1 MKLDLQ
7 NYESVFF
14 NLLEGNY
21 SEVEEERLFEEI
33 ENDPFL
39 RFEWENWQKTKLV
52 DQSDQY
58 AQKYGVF
65 FDTIKEES
73 DVVVMPKRM
82 DSKKVWRLIPLMTT
96 LAASIVIFFFV
107 VRNNQNQTIESNP
120 IVVNETLNEV
130 SEDASVIEQ
139 DEVNEIEVNVAAPS
153 TISVEDPQDNL
164 GVKDVKPKVAFV
176 ALANEEVRP
185 KQLSQR
191 LTDTT
196 QRIQSLPLVKVY
208 GLVNVGELTQ
218 DVVLE
223 KTPAKP
229 KYKRTFTVTTE
240 DLKRKEVVLT
250 RNEIENTSWRKLLED
265 KTIRLVWIGNKTYL
279 RLESFDSEPVLIGL
293 QE

>member
-21 SEVEEERLFEEI
+21 SEVEEERLFKEI